1 MQSPNFPTA
10 PQAGSDTGS
19 DIYDV
24 RDFASEVL
32 ERSQQIPV
40 LVDFWAPWCEPC
52 KVLTPAIEAAVRK
65 FSGRVVLAKVNV
77 DEQQEWAQRAG
88 VRGIP
93 NVKLII
99 GGRVATEFTGVQPQ
113 AAIEQFLE
121 KALPPPPTDPIAD
134 ADALLAVGQ
143 VEVAL
148 ELLQQAAADPARRGA
163 ACLRLARLLL
173 LDEPAA
179 VEHFLGGIV
188 ESDKEYADGQ
198 AIRRVLAFMR
208 DPGADLPAS
217 PARAPYLDAAQQLV
231 SGNIGGAL
239 DQLIEAV
246 RLDRKFEEDIARK
259 RLVDLFDWLGAADE
273 RTREYRLKLYDVL

>member
-1 MQSPNFPTA
+1 MQNPNAPAT
-10 PQAGSDTGS
+10 PQAVD
-19 DIYDV
+19 DVYNV
-24 RDFASEVL
+24 RDFPSEVL

-52 KVLTPAIEAAVRK
+52 KALTPAIEAAVRK

-99 GGRVATEFTGVQPQ
+99 GGRVANEFTGVQPQ

-121 KALPPPPTDPIAD
+121 KALPPPPTDPVAD
-134 ADALLAVGQ
+134 ADALLADGQ
-143 VEVAL
+143 FEQAL
-148 ELLQQAAADPARRGA
+148 GVLQQAAADPATRGP

-173 LDEPAA
+173 LDDPAA
-179 VEHFLGGIV
+179 VEHFLDGIS
-188 ESDKEYADGQ
+188 ETDKEFGDAQ
-198 AIRRVLAFMR
+198 AIRRVLTFIR
-208 DPGADLPAS
+208 DPGANLAES
-217 PARAPYLDAAQQLV
+217 PARAPYLDASRQLA
-231 SGNIGGAL
+231 SGDIAGAFE
-239 DQLIEAV
+239 QLIEAV
-246 RLDRKFEEDIARK
+246 RLDRKFEEDLARK
-259 RLVDLFDWLGAADE
+259 RLVDLFDWLGAQDE

>member
-1 MQSPNFPTA
+1 MQSLNPNAAA
-10 PQAGSDTGS
+10 PAGS

-24 RDFASEVL
+24 SDFPREVL

-65 FSGRVVLAKVNV
+65 YSGRVVLAKVNV

-93 NVKLII
+93 NVKLIV
-99 GGRVATEFTGVQPQ
+99 GGRVANEFTGVQPQ

-134 ADALLAVGQ
+134 ADALLAEGQ
-143 VEVAL
+143 VEAAL
-148 ELLQQAAADPARRGA
+148 ELLQQAISDPVRRGA

-173 LDEPAA
+173 LDDPAA
-179 VEHFLGGIV
+179 AEHFLGGIV
-188 ESDKEYADGQ
+188 ESDKESGDAQ

-208 DPGADLPAS
+208 EPGADLAES
-217 PARAPYLDAAQQLV
+217 PARKPYLDAAQRLV
-231 SGNIGGAL
+231 GGDVGGAM

>member
-1 MQSPNFPTA
+1 MQNPNFPAA
-10 PQAGSDTGS
+10 PAAAAQ

-24 RDFASEVL
+24 RDFPREVL

-93 NVKLII
+93 NVKLIV
-99 GGRVATEFTGVQPQ
+99 GGRVANEFTGVQPQ

-134 ADALLAVGQ
+134 ADALFAEGQ
-143 VEVAL
+143 IDEAL
-148 ELLQQAAADPARRGA
+148 GLLQQATADPATRA
-163 ACLRLARLLL
+163 PACLRLARFLLL
-173 LDEPAA
+173 EDQAA
-179 VEHFLGGIV
+179 AEHFLGGIAPT
-188 ESDKEYADGQ
+188 DKEAGD
-198 AIRRVLAFMR
+198 AEAMRRVLAFIR
-208 DPGADLPAS
+208 DPGADLPES
-217 PARAPYLDAAQQLV
+217 PARAPYLDAAQQLAA
-231 SGNIGGAL
+231 GNIDAAFN
-239 DQLIEAV
+239 QLIEAV